1 MQETIIEAESINAAA
16 KGSSSVASG
25 ALGDFALKNAEA
37 MQKWQDDFCAM
48 AGVYAFCLNST
59 GEPFTTFS
67 GNPSEIEIIRK
78 YVTETRVREI
88 FRRVSE
94 SDLED
99 QAVELTEVPNLKLAA
114 VAVKDGQRTSA
125 VWIVCGIFSDYD
137 YDKEYF
143 HLPPIDSF
151 GYKTSEIKFY
161 KTLDLLRETLN
172 VLINLETSR
181 SQAIA
186 ISE

>member
-94 SDLED
+94 SDLEY

-143 HLPPIDSF
+143 QSLNLCRNTEY
-151 GYKTSEIKFY
+151 YKC
-161 KTLDLLRETLN
+161 N
-172 VLINLETSR
+172 SR
-181 SQAIA
+181 RCNSNTK
-186 ISE
+186 ISSITVDGKITYQCSCL